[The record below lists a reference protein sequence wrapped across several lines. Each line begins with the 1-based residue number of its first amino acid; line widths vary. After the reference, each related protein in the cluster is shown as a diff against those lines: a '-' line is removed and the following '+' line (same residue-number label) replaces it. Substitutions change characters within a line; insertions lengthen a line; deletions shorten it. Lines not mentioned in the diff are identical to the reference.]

1 MTIDRRQLLIGGLAG
16 LALPAIAAAQP
27 GGNRPAPAPPA
38 PPPAPAA
45 AGGNANNG
53 ANAGNA
59 QNLPGAQNSELG
71 TRLGARQGNMQ
82 QQQMPDPQRP
92 QPPRISALILSQSY
106 QSSPGLTLANTTRD
120 GALMARAFQQLRF
133 DSVTMQTD
141 GGAPETMARIAT
153 YLRTVDANTIALLYM
168 AGHGVEIG
176 GENLLLLEG
185 GTSFLSL
192 QGLVRLLQQR
202 AGVTVLFLDAC
213 RNNPFGNVAAA
224 IAGRRLSRTI
234 MVQEGNDI
242 RIQTVGL
249 DELRGAPAETIGRL
263 RAFNLQGSQI
273 KIVFSTDPANVAFDG
288 ARPGS
293 RNSPF
298 AEALARHIRQQISLD
313 DIVALTTGDVVR
325 ATRRMQSPWS
335 QGSIDRPIFLSGRG
349 RRVQQGFS
357 RS

>member
-1 MTIDRRQLLIGGLAG
+1 MSIDRRQLVIGGLAG
-16 LALPAIAAAQP
+16 LLAPALVQAQS
-27 GGNRPAPAPPA
+27 GNRPAGGA
-38 PPPAPAA
+38 PPPPPPPASGGGNNNNA
-45 AGGNANNG
+45 AGA
-53 ANAGNA
+53 A
-59 QNLPGAQNSELG
+59 QNLPGGQNSELG
-71 TRLGARQGNMQ
+71 TRLGAREGSPGNNQ
-82 QQQMPDPQRP
+82 QMQMPDPQRP
-92 QPPRISALILSQSY
+92 QPPRISALIVSQSY
-106 QSSPGLTLANTTRD
+106 QSTPNLTLANTNRD
-120 GALMARAFQQLRF
+120 ATLIARTFQQLRF
-133 DSVTMQTD
+133 DSVTVQTN
-141 GGAPETMARIAT
+141 GGAAETMARIAA

-168 AGHGVEIG
+168 AGHGVEIA

-192 QGLVRLLQQR
+192 QALVQLLQQR

-224 IAGRRLSRTI
+224 VAGRSLSRTI
-234 MVQEGNDI
+234 VVQEGADV

-263 RAFNLQGSQI
+263 RAFALQGSQI

-288 ARPGS
+288 ARPSS

-298 AEALARHIRQQISLD
+298 AEALARHLRQPLSLD

-349 RRVQQGFS
+349 RRVQQGFGGT
-357 RS
+357 

>member
-1 MTIDRRQLLIGGLAG
+1 MIDRRQLVIGGLAG
-16 LALPAIAAAQP
+16 LLTPALADAQQGRP
-27 GGNRPAPAPPA
+27 GGPAPA

-45 AGGNANNG
+45 GGGNNNNAAG
-53 ANAGNA
+53 AA
-59 QNLPGAQNSELG
+59 QNVSGGQNSELG
-71 TRLGARQGNMQ
+71 SRLGARQSNMQ
-82 QQQMPDPQRP
+82 QQQMPNPQTP
-92 QPPRISALILSQSY
+92 QPPRISAMILSQSY
-106 QSSPGLTLANTTRD
+106 RSTPNLTLANTGSD
-120 GALMARAFQQLRF
+120 AALMARTFQQLRF
-133 DSVTMQTD
+133 DSVTVQSD
-141 GGAPETMARIAT
+141 GGAPETMARIAA

-168 AGHGVEIG
+168 AGHGVEIA

-192 QGLVRLLQQR
+192 QTLVQLLQQR

-224 IAGRRLSRTI
+224 VAGRSLSRTI
-234 MVQEGNDI
+234 FVQEGNDV
-242 RIQTVGL
+242 RIQTVAL
-249 DELRGAPAETIGRL
+249 DELRGAPAETLGRL
-263 RAFNLQGSQI
+263 RAFTLQGSQI

-288 ARPGS
+288 ARPSS

-298 AEALARHIRQQISLD
+298 AEALARRIRQPLSLD

-349 RRVQQGFS
+349 RRVQTPFS
-357 RS
+357 RA

>member
-1 MTIDRRQLLIGGLAG
+1 MLDRRQLMIGGLAG
-16 LALPAIAAAQP
+16 LVLPAIAHAQP
-27 GGNRPAPAPPA
+27 GGGRPPA
-38 PPPAPAA
+38 GGPPA
-45 AGGNANNG
+45 GGTGGGSQNG
-53 ANAGNA
+53 VG
-59 QNLPGAQNSELG
+59 GAQGNLG
-71 TRLGARQGNMQ
+71 NGQASRLGNQVTERRNSSRLQEADRARQA
-82 QQQMPDPQRP
+82 

-106 QSSPGLTLANTTRD
+106 QGSPGLTLANTTRD
-120 GALMARAFQQLRF
+120 AALMARSFRNMRF
-133 DSVTMQTD
+133 DSIMVQTD
-141 GGAPETMARIAT
+141 GGAPETMARIAA

-185 GTSFLSL
+185 AASFLSL
-192 QGLVRLLQQR
+192 QALVQLLQQR

-224 IAGRRLSRTI
+224 VAGRSLSRTI
-234 MVQEGNDI
+234 VSQEGEQI
-242 RIQTVGL
+242 RIQTVGMN
-249 DELRGAPAETIGRL
+249 ELRGAPAETLGRL
-263 RAFNLQGSQI
+263 RAFSLQGSQI

-298 AEALARHIRQQISLD
+298 AEALARHIRQPVSLD

-335 QGSIDRPIFLSGRG
+335 QGSIDRPIFLYGP
-349 RRVQQGFS
+349 RRRLQAS
-357 RS
+357 YR

>member
-1 MTIDRRQLLIGGLAG
+1 MIDRRQLMVGGLAG
-16 LALPAIAAAQP
+16 LIAPALGHAQP
-27 GGNRPAPAPPA
+27 PRAPVGGGPAP
-38 PPPAPAA
+38 
-45 AGGNANNG
+45 AGGNAG
-53 ANAGNA
+53 AGP
-59 QNLPGAQNSELG
+59 QNLPGGQDGNLG
-71 TRLGARQGNMQ
+71 SRLGQQAQTDRQT
-82 QQQMPDPQRP
+82 R
-92 QPPRISALILSQSY
+92 QPPRISALVLSQSY
-106 QSSPGLTLANTTRD
+106 QSSPGLTLANASRD
-120 GALMARAFQQLRF
+120 AALMAQSFRQLRF
-133 DSVTMQTD
+133 DSVTVQD
-141 GGAPETMARIAT
+141 GGGAPETMARLAT

-192 QGLVRLLQQR
+192 QTLVQLLQQR

-234 MVQEGNDI
+234 LIQDGNDVV
-242 RIQTVGL
+242 IQTVGM
-249 DELRGAPAETIGRL
+249 DELRAAPAETLGRL
-263 RAFNLQGSQI
+263 RAFALPGSQI

-288 ARPGS
+288 ARPSS

-298 AEALARHIRQQISLD
+298 AEALARHIRQPISLD

-335 QGSIDRPIFLSGRG
+335 QGSIDRPIFLSW
-349 RRVQQGFS
+349 RRRRLQRAYS
-357 RS
+357 

>member
-1 MTIDRRQLLIGGLAG
+1 MIDRRTLVLGGLAG
-16 LALPAIAAAQP
+16 LAAPTLGQAQP
-27 GGNRPAPAPPA
+27 GGGGPAGPG
-38 PPPAPAA
+38 PAA
-45 AGGNANNG
+45 NQGTALQGNA
-53 ANAGNA
+53 
-59 QNLPGAQNSELG
+59 G
-71 TRLGARQGNMQ
+71 TTGSRLGGQRAGSQDGNQGGQ
-82 QQQMPDPQRP
+82 SQSQQRP
-92 QPPRISALILSQSY
+92 QPPRIHALILSQSY
-106 QSSPGLTLANTTRD
+106 QASPGLTLANTTRD
-120 GALMARAFQQLRF
+120 AALIARSFQRLRF
-133 DSVTMQTD
+133 DSVQLQSD
-141 GGAPETMARIAT
+141 GSAAETMARLAS

-192 QGLVRLLQQR
+192 QALVQLLQQR

-213 RNNPFGNVAAA
+213 RNNPFSSVAAA
-224 IAGRRLSRTI
+224 TAGRRLSRALP
-234 MVQEGNDI
+234 VQDGSQV

-249 DELRGAPAETIGRL
+249 DELRAAPAQTLGRL
-263 RAFNLQGSQI
+263 RAFALQGSQI

-288 ARPGS
+288 VRPSS

-298 AEALARHIRQQISLD
+298 AEALARHIRQPVSLD

-349 RRVQQGFS
+349 RRVQQPFQ
-357 RS
+357 

>member
-1 MTIDRRQLLIGGLAG
+1 MIDRRQLVIGGLAG
-16 LALPAIAAAQP
+16 LLTPALANAQQ
-27 GGNRPAPAPPA
+27 GRPAGPAPA

-45 AGGNANNG
+45 GGGNNNNAAG
-53 ANAGNA
+53 AA
-59 QNLPGAQNSELG
+59 QNLPGGQSGEIG
-71 TRLGARQGNMQ
+71 SRLSGQRQGNMQ
-82 QQQMPDPQRP
+82 QQQMPNPQAP

-106 QSSPGLTLANTTRD
+106 QSSPGLTLANTNRD
-120 GALMARAFQQLRF
+120 AALMARAFQQLRF
-133 DSVTMQTD
+133 DSVTVQTD
-141 GGAPETMARIAT
+141 GGAPETMARIAA

-168 AGHGVEIG
+168 AGHGVEIA

-192 QGLVRLLQQR
+192 QTLVQLLQQR

-224 IAGRRLSRTI
+224 VAGRSLSRTFF
-234 MVQEGNDI
+234 VQEGNEV

-249 DELRGAPAETIGRL
+249 DELRGAPAETLGRL
-263 RAFNLQGSQI
+263 RAFTLQGSQI

-288 ARPGS
+288 ARPSS

-298 AEALARHIRQQISLD
+298 AEALARRIRQPLSLD

-349 RRVQQGFS
+349 RRVQTPFN
-357 RS
+357 RA